1 MDETVDVHPLITCVH
16 NHTATRSFPHPD
28 ATEQGLEADA
38 MLIESPP
45 FDAGLRMGLLDLV
58 SQERTLLVKASCS
71 SGSAFA

>member
-1 MDETVDVHPLITCVH
+1 
-16 NHTATRSFPHPD
+16 
-28 ATEQGLEADA
+28 